1 MKKSRI
7 FVIVSGLL
15 VVVVIAG
22 LGVFFWLNNNHKPM
36 LDRSEKTV
44 VMGYGSWP
52 LYTFEEGVDK
62 AAVIVYGKAAGRG
75 AVKEHVVGSAGDQ
88 TMKEYY
94 QEVSIEPI
102 TLIKGS
108 AGGNVTYLDFDV
120 ETDTHIYDMEGM
132 DPLEVGKEYVLLL
145 SDRGAP
151 LSPMMVIPVEN
162 GKLTTS
168 FVPEDRE
175 DRQEEMAVEE
185 YLQLLKDAAE

>member
-1 MKKSRI
+1 M
-7 FVIVSGLL
+7 IVSGLL
-15 VVVVIAG
+15 VVVIVAG
-22 LGVFFWLNNNHKPM
+22 LGVFFWLNNNHKPV

-44 VMGYGSWP
+44 VAGYGSWP

-75 AVKEHVVGSAGDQ
+75 AVKEHVVGSAGGQ

-94 QEVSIEPI
+94 QEVSVEPI

-108 AGGNVTYLDFDV
+108 TGWTGKITYLDFDV
-120 ETDTHIYDMEGM
+120 ETDTHIYDTEGL
-132 DPLEVGKEYVLLL
+132 DPLEVGKEYILLL

-162 GKLTTS
+162 GKLTTR

-175 DRQEEMAVEE
+175 DGQEEMAVEE
-185 YLQLLKDAAE
+185 YLELLKDAAE